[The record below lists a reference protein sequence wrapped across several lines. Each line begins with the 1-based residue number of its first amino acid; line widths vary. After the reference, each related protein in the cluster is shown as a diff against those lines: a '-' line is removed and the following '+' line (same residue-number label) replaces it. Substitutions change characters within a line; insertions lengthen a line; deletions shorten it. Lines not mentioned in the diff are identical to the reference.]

1 MNYQGLKIIGRE
13 IVEMVS
19 DASPEHE
26 QHIYSIFL
34 AVEKLFREG
43 FQQMMEDYKDGVGE
57 ALTVEF
63 ETYLNGE
70 KINQDDIARGV
81 ARALQKAIDG
91 SRQRI
96 KVSI

>member
-1 MNYQGLKIIGRE
+1 MNYQGLNIIGRE
-13 IVEMVS
+13 ITEMVS
-19 DASPEHE
+19 NASPEHE
-26 QHIYSIFL
+26 QHIYNFFS

-43 FQQMMEDYKDGVGE
+43 FQQMIADYKDGVGE

-70 KINQDDIARGV
+70 KIKQDEITKGV

-91 SRQRI
+91 SGQRI
-96 KVSI
+96 KVSV